1 MVFFRGNK
9 RHYSLK
15 VNDMRKKTKKAG
27 VLAAIGMA
35 SALIAACGSKN
46 EQFNPDENIA
56 STLYAPE
63 YSDGDNFAPLPRTV
77 SPPKTHHLPPVSPG
91 VLTPLVIPAVPTYP
105 PICVKQSPTATLSP
119 PTILRS
125 PSTVLPQAPK
135 KPPNRSTHEQF
146 RTVVTGQKK
155 AFEVLRPHP
164 TLHSLFFEL
173 TVKCNEHCLHCGSM
187 CGDVSEEATLTTDEW
202 KRVIDEVKRDFGT
215 KYPRLCITGGE
226 PLLHRDF
233 FEIMNYAH
241 AAGFSWGMTTN
252 GTLITPEIAHR
263 LEEAGMSTVS
273 VSVDGLKETHEW
285 FRQSPGSYEKTMAG
299 IKNLLNER
307 AFNHVQVTT
316 VVHKRNITELDKL
329 YEIMKG
335 LGIRS
340 WRVINIEPIGRARSN
355 PDLMLEKKDYK
366 YVLDFI
372 KQHRFED
379 KMEVVYGCSHYLPL
393 DYEREVRPWY
403 FLCNAGVYVA
413 SIMYNGN
420 IGACLDIE
428 RRPELDYRYCAG
440 DSFHTWNFDKMEPY
454 ICLKKML

>member
-1 MVFFRGNK
+1 MNNSGLSSQV
-9 RHYSLK
+9 
-15 VNDMRKKTKKAG
+15 KKKH
-27 VLAAIGMA
+27 L
-35 SALIAACGSKN
+35 N
-46 EQFNPDENIA
+46 E
-56 STLYAPE
+56 
-63 YSDGDNFAPLPRTV
+63 
-77 SPPKTHHLPPVSPG
+77 
-91 VLTPLVIPAVPTYP
+91 
-105 PICVKQSPTATLSP
+105 LSQY
-119 PTILRS
+119 RD
-125 PSTVLPQAPK
+125 
-135 KPPNRSTHEQF
+135 
-146 RTVVTGQKK
+146 
-155 AFEVLRPHP
+155 EVLRPHP

-187 CGDVSEEATLTTDEW
+187 CGDISEEAPLSTEEW
-202 KRVIDEVKRDFGT
+202 KQVIDEVKRDFGT
-215 KYPRLCITGGE
+215 KHPRLCITGGE

-233 FEIMNYAH
+233 FDIMNYAR
-241 AAGFSWGMTTN
+241 AAGFTWGMTTN

-263 LEEAGMSTVS
+263 LKEAGMSTVS

-366 YVLDFI
+366 YILDFI
-372 KQHRFED
+372 KKHRFED
-379 KMEVVYGCSHYLPL
+379 KMEVCYGCSHYLPI

-428 RRPELDYRYCAG
+428 RRPELVEGNIRRNSLKEVWEDGFKIYRSDFRKCGPCADCPDYRYCAG